1 MNESTI
7 GKDWN
12 EQDAARQTI
21 LNRAR
26 TCAALTRPWI
36 LPPIGQ
42 TETNKMPETFTSLPG
57 RGIANLEGRL
67 LMALYPVGTPFFQL
81 KPAATMRYSRN
92 VDPAQIQ
99 AFASALSLYELLA
112 MAKLESA
119 DMGSAENRRRSGF
132 RSRKRQALTQILITG
147 DCLEQL
153 TNDYRIRVF
162 RRDQYVTM
170 RDSSQEVV
178 SHIIKEKIDPLS
190 LPQNVIMDS
199 EIKEEDLEKN
209 ISKRMIEMYT
219 RCQWQPLTKTWVIE
233 QEINKKIIVTSEEPV
248 SPFFA
253 TPYELAPG
261 ENYGRGFVETN
272 LGDIR
277 SLNELHE
284 RLLDF
289 AGLASKFVPC
299 IDYNSQVRASDLA
312 KPSGQVIE
320 ARVMAGQVQDIAFLS
335 VNKAGDFNVVLQTA
349 AQKRQDLAT
358 AMLMEGEST
367 PRGDRVTAF
376 QVQRIASELEG
387 ALGGVYAPIADAQQV
402 PLVERLMWQMTK
414 DRLLPPMPPGSVEI
428 EALTGLA
435 ALSRENDKQKLLQLV
450 ATMGQFGP
458 QGINRINIGVLF
470 DTLLRQSGIY
480 EAGLIKTDEQL
491 SAEASAAAQQQTEAL
506 AQQQMIKTSGNVME
520 NTLSNPNQQQPQQ
533 AANQ

>member
-1 MNESTI
+1 MTESTI
-7 GKDWN
+7 AKDWA
-12 EQDAARQTI
+12 EQDSARQAI

-36 LPPIGQ
+36 LPPVGQ
-42 TETNKMPETFTSLPG
+42 VETGKMPETFTSLPG

-81 KPAATMRYSRN
+81 KPAAALRYSKS

-119 DMGSAENRRRSGF
+119 DMGSPNNRRRSGF
-132 RSRKRQALTQILITG
+132 RSRKRMALTQILITG

-153 TNDYRIRVF
+153 TDDYRLRVF
-162 RRDQYVTM
+162 RRDQYVTL
-170 RDSSQEVV
+170 RDSSQEVI
-178 SHIIKEKIDPLS
+178 SHIIKEKIDPLA
-190 LPQNVIMDS
+190 LPIQVMLVS
-199 EIKEEDLEKN
+199 EIEKSEFEKP
-209 ISKRMIEMYT
+209 IAKRMVEMYT
-219 RCQWQPLTKTWVIE
+219 RSQWQPFSKTWLIQ
-233 QEINKKIIVTSEEPV
+233 QEINGKIVLESEEPV

-312 KPSGQVIE
+312 KPSGEVIE

-349 AQKRQDLAT
+349 AQKRQDLAA
-358 AMLMEGEST
+358 AMLMEGETT
-367 PRGDRVTAF
+367 PHGDRVTAF
-376 QVQRIASELEG
+376 QVQRVAQELEG

-402 PLVERLMWQMTK
+402 PMVERLMYQMTK
-414 DRLLPPMPPGSVEI
+414 DRLLPPMPAGSIEI

-435 ALSRENDKQKLLQLV
+435 ALSRENDKQKLLQLIT
-450 ATMGQFGP
+450 TMSQFGP
-458 QGINRINIGVLF
+458 QALQRVNIGVLF

-480 EAGLIKTDEQL
+480 EAGLIKSNEQV
-491 SAEASAAAQQQTEAL
+491 SAEASAAAQQQMEAA

-520 NTLSNPNQQQPQQ
+520 NTLSQTGESANAGQQ
-533 AANQ
+533 

>member
-1 MNESTI
+1 MKQATI
-7 GKDWN
+7 AADWQ
-12 EQDAARQTI
+12 EQDGLRQPILARARQ
-21 LNRAR
+21 
-26 TCAALTRPWI
+26 CAALTRPWI
-36 LPPIGQ
+36 LPPLGQ
-42 TETNKMPETFTSLPG
+42 VEANKLPETFTSLPG

-81 KPAATMRYSRN
+81 KPAAALRYSKT

-99 AFASALSLYELLA
+99 AFASALSLYELMA

-119 DMGSAENRRRSGF
+119 DMGSPQNRRRSGF
-132 RSRKRQALTQILITG
+132 RSRKRMALTQILITG

-153 TNDYRIRVF
+153 TDDYRVRVF

-170 RDSSQEVV
+170 RDSSQEVI
-178 SHIIKEKIDPLS
+178 SHIIKEKIDPLA
-190 LPQNVIMDS
+190 LPMEILKAADINES
-199 EIKEEDLEKN
+199 EFEKP
-209 ISKRMIEMYT
+209 ISKRMVELYT
-219 RCQWQPLTKTWVIE
+219 RIQWHPYSRTWCIE
-233 QEINKKIIVTSEEPV
+233 QEINKNMVLQSEEPV

-312 KPSGQVIE
+312 KPSGEVIE

-349 AQKRQDLAT
+349 AQKRQDLAA
-358 AMLMEGEST
+358 AMLMEGETT
-367 PRGDRVTAF
+367 PKGDRVTAF
-376 QVQRIASELEG
+376 QVQRVAQELEG

-402 PLVERLMWQMTK
+402 PMVERLMYQMTK
-414 DRLLPPMPPGSVEI
+414 DRLLPPMPAGSVEI

-435 ALSRENDKQKLLQLV
+435 ALSRENDKQKLLQLIG
-450 ATMGQFGP
+450 TMAQFGP
-458 QGINRINIGVLF
+458 EALQRVNIGVLF

-480 EAGLIKTDEQL
+480 EAGLIKSNEQV
-491 SAEASAAAQQQTEAL
+491 SAEASAAAQAQVEAQ
-506 AQQQMIKTSGNVME
+506 AKEQIIKTSGNVME
-520 NTLSNPNQQQPQQ
+520 NTLSKPEQQPQQ
-533 AANQ
+533 

>member
-1 MNESTI
+1 MTI
-7 GKDWN
+7 ATIASEFAN
-12 EQDAARQTI
+12 QDGQRQPILERARQ
-21 LNRAR
+21 
-26 TCAALTRPWI
+26 CAALTRPWV
-36 LPPIGQ
+36 LPGVGQ
-42 TETNKMPETFTSLPG
+42 TAANKMPEVFTSLPG

-67 LMALYPVGTPFFQL
+67 LMSLYPVGTPFFRL
-81 KPAATMRYSRN
+81 LPAAKIRFSPT
-92 VDPAQIQ
+92 VDANQVQ
-99 AFASALSLYELLA
+99 AFSTALSLYELLA

-153 TNDYRIRVF
+153 TNDYRCRVF
-162 RRDQYVTM
+162 RRDQYTTV

-190 LPQNVIMDS
+190 LPR
-199 EIKEEDLEKN
+199 EIIELAGLSMQDL
-209 ISKRMIEMYT
+209 SKPQGQREVEMYT
-219 RCQWQPLTKTWVIE
+219 RCQWQYITRSWVVD
-233 QEINKKIIVTSEEPV
+233 QEINKKIINSSEEPV

-261 ENYGRGFVETN
+261 ENYGRGFVESN

-299 IDYNSQVRASDLA
+299 IDYNSQVRASDLT
-312 KPSGQVIE
+312 KPSGEVIE
-320 ARVMAGQVQDIAFLS
+320 ARVMGGQVQDIAFLS
-335 VNKAGDFNVVLQTA
+335 VNKASDFNVVFSTA
-349 AQKRQDLAT
+349 QQKRADLAV
-358 AMLMEGEST
+358 AMLMEAESAPKGE
-367 PRGDRVTAF
+367 RVTAF
-376 QVQRIASELEG
+376 QISRVAAELEG
-387 ALGGVYAPIADAQQV
+387 ALGGVYAPIADSQQV
-402 PLVERLMWQMTK
+402 PLVERLMFQMSR
-414 DRLLPPMPPGSVEI
+414 DGLIPQMPQGSVEI

-450 ATMGQFGP
+450 STMAQFGP
-458 QGINRINIGVLF
+458 EGIGRVNIGVLF

-480 EAGLIKTDEQL
+480 EPGLIKTNEQM
-491 SAEASAAAQQQTEAL
+491 SAEASAQMN
-506 AQQQMIKTSGNVME
+506 QQMEQRAQEQLIATGGNAME
-520 NTLSNPNQQQPQQ
+520 ARMSQQGQDGQP
-533 AANQ
+533 AS